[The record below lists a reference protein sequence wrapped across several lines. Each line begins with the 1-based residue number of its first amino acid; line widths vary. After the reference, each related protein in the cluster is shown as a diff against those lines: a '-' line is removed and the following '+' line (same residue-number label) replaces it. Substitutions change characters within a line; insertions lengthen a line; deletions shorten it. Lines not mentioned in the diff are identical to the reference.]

1 MSKSR
6 ETTVTAPLAD
16 LIRGLFL
23 AQMSDRQIRETLHLS
38 VHTFKATV
46 KAFGLARPAAVP
58 VSNEK
63 ALSRTMEP
71 LPAGHEI
78 SLSCINRDWSICA

>member
-63 ALSRTMEP
+63 ALLRPMEP

-78 SLSCINRDWSICA
+78 SMACLHAPWPSCV